1 MSRSVLRPSRLYWL
15 TPLLIALPVL
25 SALCAAAA
33 LYWPKLRD
41 LLGVAM
47 KLVVMS

>member
-1 MSRSVLRPSRLYWL
+1 MSRSDSRPSRLYWL

-33 LYWPKLRD
+33 LY
-41 LLGVAM
+41 
-47 KLVVMS
+47 